1 MNTGAGPG
9 AHLGTPAAVGELA
22 GPGSHIRRAGRA
34 DFEAVARLFGELHR
48 GNAELDDRF
57 ALGDGWREI
66 LSNHFL
72 RTHDQP
78 GALWV
83 LAWDR
88 DEPVGLLIV
97 EAHHDSELFRHR
109 SWAELVALYVSSGHR
124 GGGLAAGL
132 MARAQAWAASR
143 GFDRLQLYVTAD
155 NERARRFYSRSGLTP
170 VQEVWRIA
178 LAPVPEEAP
187 STPIPLLGQ
196 NWTDRTLRRTKPA
209 APAPH

>member
-1 MNTGAGPG
+1 VQLRHGQKLA
-9 AHLGTPAAVGELA
+9 TPAAGGKLA
-22 GPGSHIRRAGRA
+22 GPGPHIRPAGPT
-34 DFEAVARLFGELHR
+34 DFEAVVRLFGDLHR

-66 LSNHFL
+66 LRNHFI
-72 RTHDQP
+72 RTHHQP

-83 LAWDR
+83 LAWDG

-97 EAHHDSELFRHR
+97 EAHQDSELFRHR

-124 GGGLAAGL
+124 GGGLAARL
-132 MARAQAWAASR
+132 MARAQVWAASR
-143 GFDRLQLYVTAD
+143 GFDRLQLYVTAA

-178 LAPVPEEAP
+178 LAPPNTRLEGGV
-187 STPIPLLGQ
+187 
-196 NWTDRTLRRTKPA
+196 DRLMKNFPV
-209 APAPH
+209 